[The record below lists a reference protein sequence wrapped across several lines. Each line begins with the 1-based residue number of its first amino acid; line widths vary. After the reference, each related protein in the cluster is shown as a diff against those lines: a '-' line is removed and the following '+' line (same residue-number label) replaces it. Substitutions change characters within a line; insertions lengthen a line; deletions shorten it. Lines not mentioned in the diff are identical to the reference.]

1 MTMNL
6 NYIKLDS
13 FMDLVS
19 LAPFF
24 LTLGTVLLGIT
35 IISMIIENSN
45 CVIMEEDRV
54 KNYFAFCWSWMTIIL
69 ISLYGLLCF
78 LSIKNDEYI
87 IGEDEEVVTTI
98 KSFDE
103 KVSNGKTEYYNF
115 SYDPTPIAENKAFKE
130 SLESPADNIYESADD
145 TGYITE
151 HIQHRKLLFLKTNIY
166 SYRIYLPTEYYE
178 KIHGTTDTVNLP

>member
-1 MTMNL
+1 MTIDL
-6 NYIKLDS
+6 DYIKLDS
-13 FMDLVS
+13 FMDVVS

-24 LTLGTVLLGIT
+24 LTLGSVFLGIT
-35 IISMIIENSN
+35 IISMIIENNN

-54 KNYFAFCWSWMTIIL
+54 KSYFAFCWLWTVIIL
-69 ISLYGLLCF
+69 ISFYGFLC
-78 LSIKNDEYI
+78 LSSIKNDKYI

-103 KVSNGKTEYYNF
+103 KVSGGKTEYYNF
-115 SYDPTPIAENKAFKE
+115 SYNQTPLTENENFKDT
-130 SLESPADNIYESADD
+130 LESSPNNIYESVDD

-166 SYRIYLPTEYYE
+166 TYRIYLPTEYYE
-178 KIHGTTDTVNLP
+178 KIHGVTDTVNLP